1 MDTKAGGSMPG
12 SSKSGD
18 VKPWQREIL
27 APDSPAAP
35 GLPAGLVSGVVSHV
49 AIIMDGNG
57 RWANAQGLNRTA
69 GHEAGE
75 YALMDT
81 IAGAVAA
88 GVKYLSVYAFSTENW
103 RRSPAEVKFLMGY
116 SRRVLRAR
124 RDELN
129 RWGVRVRW
137 SGREGRLWKS
147 VLAELRAAEALTR
160 DNSGMQLI
168 MCVNYGG
175 RAELADAARAVAA
188 RVATREIRVE
198 NVTEKTLA
206 RELYLPD
213 VPDVDLLIRTSGEQR
228 TSNFLPWQAA
238 YAELVFAPEPWPEY
252 NRETLW
258 RDLLAFQSR
267 QRRFGRAVN
276 RPA

>member
-1 MDTKAGGSMPG
+1 MVNAKVPG
-12 SSKSGD
+12 S
-18 VKPWQREIL
+18 KPWERRIP
-27 APDSPAAP
+27 APDSPEAS
-35 GLPAGLVSGVVSHV
+35 GLPAGLQPGVAKHV

-57 RWANAQGLNRTA
+57 RWANAQGLPRTA

-81 IAGAVAA
+81 IAGAVQA

-124 RDELN
+124 RDELHA
-129 RWGVRVRW
+129 WGVRVRW
-137 SGREGRLWKS
+137 SGRESRLWKS
-147 VLAELRAAEALTR
+147 VLAELREAEALTR
-160 DNSGMQLI
+160 ENTGTQLI

-188 RVATREIRVE
+188 RVTAGQLRAE
-198 NVTEKTLA
+198 NVSEKTLA

-228 TSNFLPWQAA
+228 ISNFLPWQAA
-238 YAELVFAPEPWPEY
+238 YAELVFAPEAWPEY
-252 NRETLW
+252 NRECLW

-267 QRRFGRAVN
+267 HRRFGGAVN